1 MTSFLIALLLSLGS
15 MAHGMNEPEA
25 PRDSLLVMFWNLEN
39 FFDWEADEASGA
51 DSSDREF
58 SSNGKRHWTKGRF
71 YTKCNAVAKTILAV
85 GDRFGR
91 IPDVIGFAELEN
103 GLILRRLI
111 SSTPLR
117 KAGFRTLHFDSPDSR
132 GIDCGL
138 IYRGMTLRKGE
149 AKHLYDSSGTVMATR
164 DILVAEFDSICVL
177 VNHHPSKVG
186 SGKQERRDI
195 AMARLSAICDSL
207 QAAGHGRLLAIGDFN
222 DDIWGTGG
230 QGTIKYNGKWEKI
243 DGHLQRG
250 IGNLSESVF
259 DHPLL
264 LEPDKAFGG
273 MKPRRT
279 YSGPRYLGGI
289 SDHLPVVIRIRY

>member
-15 MAHGMNEPEA
+15 VAHGMNEPEA

-149 AKHLYDSSGTVMATR
+149 AKHLYDSSGAVMATR

-195 AMARLSAICDSL
+195 AMARLNSLLDSL
-207 QAAGHGRLLAIGDFN
+207 CASGHKRLLAVGDFN

-279 YSGPRYLGGI
+279 YSGPRYLGGV
-289 SDHLPVVIRIRY
+289 SDHLPVVIWIRY